1 MAARY
6 TSGQMNSNSNRTILV
21 IGTLIAV
28 ALIALALVAVRGKP
42 AAGAGLNGN
51 FNLTGQP
58 FAGKADAPVS
68 VVVVEDFKCPV
79 CKTFEDTIAP
89 ELKTK
94 YIDTGKAKLYSL
106 VWPFLAENARLPT
119 DDSKLAAQ
127 AAKCVYDQGGNDA
140 FGSFKSILF
149 RAQGDESTVWATK
162 TRLKDLA
169 GNVEGLDQGRFAT
182 CLDTDATAAR
192 VDADEKQV
200 TDARVNHTPTVFVNG
215 KEVLNGSGQSSY
227 LLADVSAAIDAASK

>member
-1 MAARY
+1 
-6 TSGQMNSNSNRTILV
+6 MNSNSNRTILV

-42 AAGAGLNGN
+42 APGAGLSGD
-51 FNLTGQP
+51 FDLTGQP

-68 VVVVEDFKCPV
+68 VVVIEDFKCPV
-79 CKTFEDTIAP
+79 CKTFEETVAP
-89 ELKTK
+89 GLKTN
-94 YIDTGKAKLYSL
+94 YVDTGKAKVYTL
-106 VWPFLAENARLPT
+106 VWPFLSEVARLPV
-119 DDSKLAAQ
+119 DDSKFAAQ

-149 RAQGDESTVWATK
+149 RAQGDESTAWATK

-169 GNVEGLDQGRFAT
+169 GNVEGIDQGQFAT

-200 TDARVNHTPTVFVNG
+200 TDARVNSTPTVFVNG
-215 KEVLNGSGQSSY
+215 KQVLNGSGQGSY